1 MKILLSST
9 KAPLRSALALALVSL
24 LALGAVLARAETSE
38 QGNLRVTVSG
48 KLSPHT
54 LPRKGSAPVSVTLG
68 GKITT
73 TDQTEPPQ
81 LQKLVI
87 EINRNGHIDSTG
99 LPTCDVAQ
107 IQTANNSR
115 ALAACGPALVGAG
128 QFLGTI
134 TLPGAAPYPI
144 KGRLLV
150 FNGREGAKHVLFG
163 HIFSPTPFSTS
174 FVIPFEIKNGG
185 HGTFGTVLNAN
196 LKKALGTQRNLT
208 GIEMTLNR
216 RYSDHGVRRS
226 YVTASCPAPK
236 GFPHAN
242 YQLARSAFTFATG
255 VTLSSTL
262 NRTCGA
268 RG

>member
-1 MKILLSST
+1 MKILTTPT
-9 KAPLRSALALALVSL
+9 KTPLRRALALALLSL
-24 LALGAVLARAETSE
+24 LALGAAFAQAEPV
-38 QGNLRVTVSG
+38 QKGDLQVTVSG

-54 LPRKGSAPVSVTLG
+54 LPRTGTAPVAVTLG

-87 EINRNGHIDSTG
+87 EINRHGHIEPTG
-99 LPTCDVAQ
+99 LKTCPLAQ
-107 IQTANNSR
+107 IQTADNNR
-115 ALAACGPALVGAG
+115 ALAACGRALVGSG

-144 KGRLLV
+144 KGKLLV
-150 FNGREGAKHVLFG
+150 FNGMEGRKHVLFG

-185 HGTFGTVLNAN
+185 HGEFGTTLTAN

-216 RYSDHGVRRS
+216 RYSYRGKRRS
-226 YVTASCPAPK
+226 YVSAGCPAPK
-236 GFPHAN
+236 GFPSVH
-242 YQLARSAFTFATG
+242 YPLARSAFTFATG
-255 VTLSSTL
+255 VTLTSTL
-262 NRTCGA
+262 ERSCGA